1 MMTNNDVEITWKSVD
16 GLSENEVQ
24 QKIDGAFDIL
34 FEEVTLKDSSPCASM
49 EICPYL

>member
-1 MMTNNDVEITWKSVD
+1 MVKMMTNNDVEITWKSVD

-34 FEEVTLKDSSPCASM
+34 FEEVIQTQKSAKELSTL
-49 EICPYL
+49 